1 MSIRVILCSLY
12 VLAFSI
18 YAYRNW
24 FASLCAALLLMS
36 VMEHPDMPKSI
47 AGIQGLNLMNLLVL
61 NVLIAWWSWRRNLH
75 LGFDLPRRDQ
85 MLFLF
90 YFIVVIFSFLRL
102 FLHRQQLREMSA
114 AYLDR
119 QHMLEVTSATYLVSE
134 YLINCIKWML
144 PCLLLFD
151 GCRTRRRMLIAL
163 AAILGL
169 YVLLAIQV
177 IHRMPLSSAM
187 FEGDLN
193 LRAAKIIQREIGY
206 SRVNMSMMLAGASWA
221 ILTTQCLFQGRRHRL
236 AVMGL
241 FVIVALGQAL
251 TAGRAGYFTWG
262 TLGLI
267 IGVVRWRR
275 FLLLIPAAV
284 VAIAVFLPAVRER
297 MLMGFGG
304 QQRSIIVQDD
314 LYEMTAGRNLMW
326 PYVIKKISSAP
337 LFGYGREAMRRTGLS
352 QQLFDDT
359 GEGFAHPHDGYLE
372 MLLDNGVIG
381 FALAMPLFFMIV
393 WRSLLLLL
401 DRADAIYCA
410 VGGVTFALT
419 MALMLAALGSQTF
432 YAREGSVG
440 MWAAVGLMLRL
451 FVERSRS
458 QATGVALFDEH
469 AESFI
474 DGPEEFAQLA

>member
-1 MSIRVILCSLY
+1 
-12 VLAFSI
+12 
-18 YAYRNW
+18 
-24 FASLCAALLLMS
+24 
-36 VMEHPDMPKSI
+36 
-47 AGIQGLNLMNLLVL
+47 
-61 NVLIAWWSWRRNLH
+61 
-75 LGFDLPRRDQ
+75 
-85 MLFLF
+85 
-90 YFIVVIFSFLRL
+90 
-102 FLHRQQLREMSA
+102 
-114 AYLDR
+114 
-119 QHMLEVTSATYLVSE
+119 
-134 YLINCIKWML
+134 
-144 PCLLLFD
+144 
-151 GCRTRRRMLIAL
+151 MLIAL

-177 IHRMPLSSAM
+177 IHRMPLSYAVSGM
-187 FEGDLN
+187 DLN
-193 LRAAKIIQREIGY
+193 LRAAKIIRRGVGY

-221 ILTTQCLFQGRRHRL
+221 ILTTQCLFQKRRHRL

-251 TAGRAGYFTWG
+251 TAGRAGYLTWVM
-262 TLGLI
+262 LGLI
-267 IGVVRWRR
+267 LGVVRWRR

-297 MLMGFGG
+297 MLMGFGE
-304 QQRSIIVQDD
+304 QQGAIIVESSP
-314 LYEMTAGRNLMW
+314 YEMTAGRNLMW
-326 PYVIKKISSAP
+326 PYVIKKISDAP
-337 LFGYGREAMRRTGLS
+337 LFGYGREAMVRTGLT
-352 QQLFDDT
+352 QQLWDEYH
-359 GEGFAHPHDGYLE
+359 EGFAHPHDGYLE

-401 DRADAIYCA
+401 DREDAIYCA

-469 AESFI
+469 AESLM